1 MIYTGDRQD
10 RPKELTLSKEFFGG
24 RKTAV
29 EVTVKMLYG
38 EEKTDVIGQYVRFC
52 KVFNIQVQK
61 YGLTEMAIQETIR
74 ICKDEN
80 VLKEYLA
87 AHEKEVTGI
96 MMALFNEE
104 TIQKAYGQEKFD
116 EGKIEGRIEGKI
128 EGKDEQAKTTAL
140 NLHQAGMADSMIAKM
155 IGYAESVVS
164 SWVAQ
169 SKTKT
174 V

>member
-1 MIYTGDRQD
+1 
-10 RPKELTLSKEFFGG
+10 
-24 RKTAV
+24 
-29 EVTVKMLYG
+29 MLYG
-38 EEKTDVIGQYVRFC
+38 EEKANIIGQYVRFC
-52 KVFNIQVQK
+52 KVFNMQVQK
-61 YGLTEMAIQETIR
+61 HGLTEMAIQETIR

-87 AHEKEVTGI
+87 AHEREVTSI

-104 TIQKAYGQEKFD
+104 TIQKAYGKQKYD
-116 EGKIEGRIEGKI
+116 
-128 EGKDEQAKTTAL
+128 EGKDEQAKATAL
-140 NLHQAGMADSMIAKM
+140 NLHEAGMADSMIAKM

-169 SKTKT
+169 YNTKT